1 MKAKKQQLVPVMD
14 QQIGSKLERKYVK
27 TVYCHPAY
35 LTSMESTSCEMLGWM
50 TQELESR
57 LPAEICTISDMQML
71 FEWQKGLTK
80 EPLMRVKEETEK
92 SWLKTQH
99 SKKEDLG
106 IRSHHFMADRWGESG
121 NSGRF
126 YFLGLQN
133 HCRW

>member
-1 MKAKKQQLVPVMD
+1 MPHQIKQKK
-14 QQIGSKLERKYVK
+14 SLEKQWK
-27 TVYCHPAY
+27 TTNILLRFPWGV
-35 LTSMESTSCEMLGWM
+35 TSSCEMPDWM
-50 TQELESR
+50 NHKLESR

-133 HCRW
+133 YCGW